1 MSEYWGLDKVYR
13 LDKMIIGWYDPRHM
27 KKQIVIATL
36 LTLLSVAPA
45 SAETVRTCSSVYG
58 GGEVCGET
66 TTTTTTV
73 THDIVKTD
81 TGVNDN
87 EMFKLLGSFALAALV
102 ATGLYKLTYKSYIL
116 G

>member
-1 MSEYWGLDKVYR
+1 MKR
-13 LDKMIIGWYDPRHM
+13 LITFVTALFIF
-27 KKQIVIATL
+27 
-36 LTLLSVAPA
+36 VAPV

-66 TTTTTTV
+66 TTTTV
-73 THDIVKTD
+73 THTVIE
-81 TGVNDN
+81 TGASDN
-87 EMFKLLGSFALAALV
+87 QMIKILLGIATAAVL